1 MEYFYSMSDSELEL
15 YHNDMST
22 CAQKVRL
29 ILAEKKLP
37 WKSHHLD
44 LRRGDSRTSEYKKLN
59 PAAVVPTL
67 IDKEQVICESTVIM
81 EYLEDAY
88 SESKLHPT
96 SPVGRARV
104 RSWTKRLD
112 EGLHAAVGV
121 ISVSIAFRHQM
132 MAGRTKEETISYIN
146 LIPQLERRER
156 TMDIVFNGI
165 DSHYFSPALRLWDDL
180 FTEME
185 AALSNS
191 NWLAGNFYS
200 LADIAYTPYLT
211 RMDHLKFLGLF
222 INRPKILDWYERV
235 KLRPN
240 YSAISDWINEKYI
253 PLMRENGEE
262 IWPRVAEI
270 LDRKF

>member
-1 MEYFYSMSDSELEL
+1 MSKLALEL

-29 ILAEKKLP
+29 TLAEKELN
-37 WKSHHLD
+37 WKSHHMD
-44 LRRGDSRTSEYKKLN
+44 LRRGDTRTSEYKRLN

-67 IDKEQVICESTVIM
+67 IDKGKVICESTVIM

-88 SESKLHPT
+88 SEPKLHPT
-96 SPVGRARV
+96 NPVDRARV

-132 MAGRTKEETISYIN
+132 MAGRTKKETISFIN

-165 DSHYFSPALRLWDDL
+165 NSKYFFPALRLWDNL

-185 AALSNS
+185 LALSTS
-191 NWLAGNFYS
+191 NWLAGDFYS

-222 INRPKILDWYERV
+222 INRPKIIDWYERV

-240 YSAISDWINEKYI
+240 YSAISEWINEKYM

-262 IWPRVAEI
+262 TWPLVAEN
-270 LDRKF
+270 LKRET